1 MAFSLILKYP
11 ILKNMNSSKHWEI
24 VEDSEA
30 WCAAVL
36 LSMGLPK
43 SWT

>member
-11 ILKNMNSSKHWEI
+11 ILKNTNSSKRWEI